1 MSETNHHTTKFF
13 TENLFAIETLLSK
26 PLWLSTLE
34 LSKISMWA
42 LIWLCNIKTW
52 WKSGF
57 NVCIKT
63 YDIYK
68 DIAEDI
74 ETRFDTSIYD
84 LDRPLP
90 KVKNERVIGLM
101 KDVLGGKAMTNSVGL
116 GAKTYRYLI
125 DDDSEDIKAKQ
136 TNNCVIRKR

>member
-42 LIWLCNIKTW
+42 LIWLCNFKTW

-68 DIAEDI
+68 DIVEDI
-74 ETRFDTSIYD
+74 ETRFDNSNYE

-90 KVKNERVIGLM
+90 KVKNERVIELM
-101 KDVLGGKAMTNSVGL
+101 KNVLSGKAMINSVGL
-116 GAKTYRYLI
+116 GAKTYSYLI

>member
-1 MSETNHHTTKFF
+1 MSETNRHTTKFF
-13 TENLFAIETLLSK
+13 TENLFAIEIILSK
-26 PLWLSTLE
+26 PLWLSILE

-57 NVCIKT
+57 NVYIKA

-74 ETRFDTSIYD
+74 ETRFDTSNYE
-84 LDRPLP
+84 LDKPLP
-90 KVKNERVIGLM
+90 KVKNEKVIGLM
-101 KDVLGGKAMTNSVGL
+101 KDVLGGKPW
-116 GAKTYRYLI
+116 
-125 DDDSEDIKAKQ
+125 Q
-136 TNNCVIRKR
+136 TLLD